1 MKLTLRKTNTGEF
14 SVYLPKK
21 DLESPVVAAEKPE
34 NLWGGWIE
42 INNGWR
48 FQMPDLPADTRLP
61 LTMDARKLG
70 DD

>member
-21 DLESPVVAAEKPE
+21 DLESPVTAAEKPE
-34 NLWGGWIE
+34 TLWGGWIE

-48 FQMPDLPADTRLP
+48 FQMPDLPVDTRLP

-70 DD
+70 DE